1 LFSERILER
10 LLATFVKHGQ
20 LEVVLAGGQRLVA
33 GDGSPPR
40 VIVRLTDRRAL
51 AELVRDP
58 ELKLGE
64 LFMES
69 RLVLEQGTIYDLLQI
84 LLEHTRGDRAL
95 LPSKAPSLFRR
106 LLRAWT
112 TRNPVDRSHKNVS
125 HHYDIDSRLYDL
137 FLDEDRQYSCAYFER
152 PDMTL
157 EEAQLVKKR
166 HILAKLA
173 VEPGMSVL
181 DIGCGWGGLGIYA
194 KQVAGAGRVRGIT
207 LSSEQL
213 AIARRRAEER
223 GMDPDSFVLEDYR
236 HTGGR
241 FDRIVSVGMFE
252 HVGPPDYDTYFRAC
266 ERLLEDDGVV
276 LLHTIGRTGVPD
288 FTNPWIT
295 KYIFPGGHLP
305 TLSEIMP
312 SVERAGL
319 AVTDVE
325 VLRIHYAETLRHW
338 RSRFM
343 ARRDEAKRL
352 YDERFCLM
360 WECYLAMSEAA
371 FRFEDLVVF
380 QLQLTKRNTV
390 LPITRN
396 YIAEREAALLAAENA
411 TAPVS
416 LRPPAA

>member
-1 LFSERILER
+1 
-10 LLATFVKHGQ
+10 
-20 LEVVLAGGQRLVA
+20 
-33 GDGSPPR
+33 
-40 VIVRLTDRRAL
+40 
-51 AELVRDP
+51 
-58 ELKLGE
+58 
-64 LFMES
+64 
-69 RLVLEQGTIYDLLQI
+69 
-84 LLEHTRGDRAL
+84 
-95 LPSKAPSLFRR
+95 
-106 LLRAWT
+106 
-112 TRNPVDRSHKNVS
+112 
-125 HHYDIDSRLYDL
+125 
-137 FLDEDRQYSCAYFER
+137 
-152 PDMTL
+152 
-157 EEAQLVKKR
+157 
-166 HILAKLA
+166 
-173 VEPGMSVL
+173 
-181 DIGCGWGGLGIYA
+181 
-194 KQVAGAGRVRGIT
+194 
-207 LSSEQL
+207 
-213 AIARRRAEER
+213 
-223 GMDPDSFVLEDYR
+223 
-236 HTGGR
+236 
-241 FDRIVSVGMFE
+241 
-252 HVGPPDYDTYFRAC
+252 
-266 ERLLEDDGVV
+266 LLEDDGVV

-390 LPITRN
+390 LPITRT